1 MSNNSVLSVKPTG
14 QSTFLDVPIIRGKSA
29 YQSAIEGG
37 LPAGIDENLFN
48 NKLGNIVTGIGGNG
62 NLYQIVFS
70 SSKPSSNTDS
80 NVITIVLE

>member
-37 LPAGIDENLFN
+37 LDMTENEFN
-48 NKLGNIVTGIGGNG
+48 NLLANIVIAENPVG
-62 NLYQIVFS
+62 S
-70 SSKPSSNTDS
+70 
-80 NVITIVLE
+80 